1 MFCSDYRFSSQ
12 VLPDKSLEALPS
24 IDNGARRSVVLVIAA
39 FEALMA
45 G

>member
-1 MFCSDYRFSSQ
+1 
-12 VLPDKSLEALPS
+12 LPS